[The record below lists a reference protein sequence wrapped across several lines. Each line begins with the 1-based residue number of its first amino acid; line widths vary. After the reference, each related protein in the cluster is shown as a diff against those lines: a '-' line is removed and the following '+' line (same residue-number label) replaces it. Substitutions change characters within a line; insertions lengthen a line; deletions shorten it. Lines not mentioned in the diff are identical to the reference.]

1 MTPPSQP
8 SQETLGRGFKVG
20 HYTDTSA
27 LTGCTVVIPPPGNVT
42 SCEIRGSSPGSR
54 ELALLDPE
62 RRITEVSALL
72 LTGGSAF
79 GLSAATGVME
89 WLEERGIGHVT
100 PVATVPLVAAAVVYD
115 LRTGDPT
122 VRPGPAE
129 GRAACDAASEGP
141 IARGL
146 VGAGTGTTVGKVAG
160 PDAGVAGGLGVA
172 TVARDGAVVHAL
184 AVANAVGNVVA
195 DDATLIAGTPVP
207 PEGPVPPDMAEGEGN
222 TVLVCVTVRATLEK
236 RQVKWL
242 AARASDGITR
252 CIRPAHTLFDGDVA
266 FAVAVP
272 PDKDEPEPD
281 LTVLGYLA
289 TDAVSAALRDA
300 VTTR

>member
-1 MTPPSQP
+1 MTPPSQR

-115 LRTGDPT
+115 LRTGDPA
-122 VRPGPAE
+122 VRPGPPE
-129 GRAACDAASEGP
+129 GRAACEAASEGP

-146 VGAGTGTTVGKVAG
+146 VGAGTGTTVGKIAG
-160 PDAGVAGGLGVA
+160 PDAGVPGGLGVA
-172 TVARDGAVVHAL
+172 TAARDGAAVHAL

-207 PEGPVPPDMAEGEGN
+207 PEGPVPRDMAEGEGN

-242 AARASDGITR
+242 AGRATDGITR
-252 CIRPAHTLFDGDVA
+252 CIRPAHPLFDGD
-266 FAVAVP
+266 
-272 PDKDEPEPD
+272 
-281 LTVLGYLA
+281 
-289 TDAVSAALRDA
+289 
-300 VTTR
+300 